1 MLYTGQINEFLRL
14 DEVGAQNCALL
25 KESISEGLSIIWTID
40 EFIIKVDG
48 IEKKFQSNEI
58 IFLTEFH
65 NIEIIKIE
73 KVRVIRFNRAFYCIS
88 DHDNEVGCKG
98 ILFFGASQLPKI
110 MIPEIEFEK
119 FETLWKMFSIEME
132 SIDDL
137 KNEMLQMMLKRM
149 LILCTRLYK
158 EQTELTTFDRNQ
170 LDVIREYNYLVE
182 KYFKTKHQVADYAEL
197 LHKSPKTLS
206 NLFKK
211 YGNKSPLQII
221 QDRKILE
228 ARRLLQYSDKSI
240 KEIAYEIG
248 YEDLQTFSRFF
259 KKIEGISPSNFKK

>member
-14 DEVGAQNCALL
+14 DDVNTLNCFLL
-25 KESISEGLSIIWTID
+25 KEKISEGLSIIWTLED
-40 EFIIKVDG
+40 LIIKVDG
-48 IEKKFQSNEI
+48 EEKKFQANEI
-58 IFLTEFH
+58 LFLTEFH
-65 NIEIIKIE
+65 TIEILKIE
-73 KVRVIRFNRAFYCIS
+73 SVRLVRFNRAFYCIS
-88 DHDNEVGCKG
+88 EHDNEVGCKG

-110 MIPEIEFEK
+110 AIPENELEK
-119 FETLWKMFSIEME
+119 FETLWKMFSIEMD

-137 KNEMLQMMLKRM
+137 KNEMLQMMLKRL
-149 LILCTRLYK
+149 LILCTRIYK
-158 EQTELTTFDRNQ
+158 EQTELTSFDRNQ
-170 LDVIREYNYLVE
+170 LDIVRKYNYLVE
-182 KYFKTKHQVADYAEL
+182 KHFKTKHQVVDYANL
-197 LHKSPKTLS
+197 LNKSPKTLS

-248 YEDLQTFSRFF
+248 YEDIQTFSRFF
-259 KKIEGISPSNFKK
+259 KKIEGISPSHFKK

>member
-48 IEKKFQSNEI
+48 IEKKFQPNEI

>member
-1 MLYTGQINEFLRL
+1 MIYTGQIDEFLRL
-14 DEVGAQNCALL
+14 ELVSSQNCALL
-25 KESISEGLSIIWTID
+25 KETISEGLSIIWTID
-40 EFIIKVDG
+40 ELIINVDG
-48 IEKKFQSNEI
+48 IEKQFQPNEI
-58 IFLTEFH
+58 LFLTEFH
-65 NIEIIKIE
+65 TIEIIKIE
-73 KVRVIRFNRAFYCIS
+73 KVRIIRFNRAFYCIS
-88 DHDNEVGCKG
+88 DHDSEVGCKG

-110 MIPEIEFEK
+110 LIPENEFEK

-149 LILCTRLYK
+149 LILCTRLFK
-158 EQTELTTFDRNQ
+158 EQTQLTTFDRNQ

-211 YGNKSPLQII
+211 FGNKSPLQII

-228 ARRLLQYSDKSI
+228 ARRLLHYTDKSI

-259 KKIEGISPSNFKK
+259 KKIEGVSPSNFKK

>member
-48 IEKKFQSNEI
+48 IDKKFQSNEI

-182 KYFKTKHQVADYAEL
+182 KHFKTKHQVADYAEL

-211 YGNKSPLQII
+211 YGTKSPLQII

>member
-14 DEVGAQNCALL
+14 DEVTSSNCHLL
-25 KESISEGLSIIWTID
+25 KEKISEGLSIIWTLED
-40 EFIIKVDG
+40 LVLKVDG
-48 IEKKFQSNEI
+48 VEKEFKANDI
-58 IFLTEFH
+58 LFLTEFH
-65 NIEIIKIE
+65 TIEILKIE
-73 KVRVIRFNRAFYCIS
+73 SVKLVRFNRAFYCIS

-98 ILFFGASQLPKI
+98 ILFFGASNVPSI
-110 MIPEIEFEK
+110 SIPNNELEK

-137 KNEMLQMMLKRM
+137 KNEMLQMMLKRL
-149 LILCTRLYK
+149 LILCTRIYK
-158 EQTELTTFDRNQ
+158 EQTELTSFDKNQ
-170 LDVIREYNYLVE
+170 LDIVREYNYLVE
-182 KYFKTKHQVADYAEL
+182 KYFKTKHQVVDYATL
-197 LHKSPKTLS
+197 LNKSPKTLS

-228 ARRLLQYSDKSI
+228 ARRLLYYTDKSV

-248 YEDLQTFSRFF
+248 FEDIQTFSRFF
-259 KKIEGISPSNFKK
+259 KKIEGVSPSNFKK

>member
-48 IEKKFQSNEI
+48 IEKKFQPNEI

-110 MIPEIEFEK
+110 AIPEIEFEK

-182 KYFKTKHQVADYAEL
+182 KHFKTKHQVADYAEL

>member
-1 MLYTGQINEFLRL
+1 MLYTGRINEFLRL
-14 DEVGAQNCALL
+14 DCVNALNCHLL
-25 KESISEGLSIIWTID
+25 KEKVSEGLSIIWTL
-40 EFIIKVDG
+40 EELIIKVDG
-48 IEKKFQSNEI
+48 EEKHFQRNKI

-65 NIEIIKIE
+65 TIEILKIE
-73 KVRVIRFNRAFYCIS
+73 SVRLVRFNRAFYCIS

-110 MIPEIEFEK
+110 TIPEMELEK
-119 FETLWKMFSIEME
+119 FETLWKMFSIEMD

-137 KNEMLQMMLKRM
+137 KNEMLQMMLKRL
-149 LILCTRLYK
+149 LILCTRIYK
-158 EQTELTTFDRNQ
+158 EQTELTSFDKNQ
-170 LDVIREYNYLVE
+170 LDIVREYNYLVE
-182 KYFKTKHQVADYAEL
+182 KHFKTKHQVADYAHL
-197 LHKSPKTLS
+197 LNKSPKTLS

-228 ARRLLQYSDKSI
+228 ARRLLYYSDKSI

-248 YEDLQTFSRFF
+248 YEDIQTFSRFF